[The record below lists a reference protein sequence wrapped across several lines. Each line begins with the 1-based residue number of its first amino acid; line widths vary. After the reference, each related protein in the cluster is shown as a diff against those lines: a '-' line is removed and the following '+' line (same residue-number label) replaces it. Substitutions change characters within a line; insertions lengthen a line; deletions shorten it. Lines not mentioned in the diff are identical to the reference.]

1 MNIVPEIMLLPP
13 LTLVGNGRVRE
24 LLPRCSGFGGRGVL
38 VHGKSLNAG
47 GALDA
52 ILRARPKGLSV
63 HVSQHPGG
71 EPTLDQLQSL
81 LIEARVFDAEWIAA
95 VGGGSVLDVGKA
107 CAGLYHC
114 VNEPEFYHN
123 GGAIERPG
131 IPFIAVPTTA
141 GTGSEATPNSVL
153 TNVKGQSKKSI
164 RDDSFTPRLVILDA
178 DLLKTCPK
186 NVIACSGMD
195 AFTQALEAFT
205 SRKTTWLSDEFSL
218 KGLTLVAENLAAV
231 FDDPSS
237 PAAKDLLTGSYL
249 AGVGLSMARLGVVH
263 GIAHP
268 LGMIY
273 HQPHGLVCAAC
284 LPHAIKLN
292 REAFGAKYSR
302 MSKAL
307 GRDLLDVVTRLNE
320 EFGIVSP
327 FKGKAIPKRDSIIA
341 EALASGSTAANPK
354 QITAADINWLLDQ
367 LF

>member
-13 LTLVGNGRVRE
+13 TTLVGNGRVRE
-24 LLPRCSGFGGRGVL
+24 LLSRCSSFGDRGVL
-38 VHGKSLNAG
+38 IHGKSLNVG
-47 GALDA
+47 GALEA
-52 ILRARPKGLSV
+52 ILQAKPKGLSL
-63 HVSQHPGG
+63 HVSQHCGG

-81 LIEARVFDAEWIAA
+81 LIDARAFDAQWIAA
-95 VGGGSVLDVGKA
+95 VGGGSVLDIAKA

-114 VNEPEFYHN
+114 INEPVFYHN
-123 GGAIERPG
+123 GGAFERPG
-131 IPFIAVPTTA
+131 LPFIAVPTTA
-141 GTGSEATPNSVL
+141 GTGSEATPNAVL

-178 DLLKTCPK
+178 ELLKTCPK

-205 SRKTTWLSDEFSL
+205 SRKTTWLSDQFSL
-218 KGLTLVAENLAAV
+218 KGLTLVAQNLTAV
-231 FDDPSS
+231 FKESSS

-249 AGVGLSMARLGVVH
+249 AGIGLSMARLGVVH

-284 LPHAIKLN
+284 LPHAITLN
-292 REAFGAKYSR
+292 REAFGAKYAVISE
-302 MSKAL
+302 AL
-307 GRDLLDVVTRLNE
+307 GDDLLNVVTRLNKE
-320 EFGIVSP
+320 LGIVSP
-327 FKGKAIPKRDSIIA
+327 FKGKSIPRRDSIIA

-354 QITAADINWLLDQ
+354 TITAADIDWLLDQ